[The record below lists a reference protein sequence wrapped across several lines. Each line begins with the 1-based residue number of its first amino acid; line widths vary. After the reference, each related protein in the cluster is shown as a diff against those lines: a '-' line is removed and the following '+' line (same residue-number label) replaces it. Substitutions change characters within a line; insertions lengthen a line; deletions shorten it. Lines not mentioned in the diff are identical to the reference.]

1 MLLEQISEWDILYH
15 LFDKIDEV
23 VKVMDTNLKK
33 YFLPKFKSK
42 GGRPSGLSL
51 AAILSFGIFRF
62 FIGIKDIKHYHH
74 YLLSYFS
81 KELGRIPN
89 YPNFNRLMNQSLPWA
104 IFLIQWLMQCQRK
117 HSPGDL
123 HFIDS
128 TSLKV
133 CSNKRIFD
141 HQVCDGFARRGK
153 TSMGYFFGFKLHL
166 VCDALGNLVS
176 LMITPGNTD
185 DRKFVLQ
192 LLKGLKGLVV
202 ADAGYLSK
210 ELMIQLFEQGIL
222 FLTGVRKNMKR
233 LMTQTQH
240 QFFKLRQRAEGV
252 FSVLKHRLNMEA
264 SIARS
269 VAGYISRCI
278 FPCLAYIFQPYLRQL
293 TSPAVLS
300 HD

>member
-1 MLLEQISEWDILYH
+1 MLLEQISEWKILYH
-15 LFDKIDEV
+15 LFDKIDEI
-23 VKVMDTNLKK
+23 VKVMDKTLKK
-33 YFLPKFKSK
+33 HLLPKFKSK

-81 KELGRIPN
+81 RELGRIPN
-89 YPNFNRLMNQSLPWA
+89 YPNFNRLRNQSLPWA

-117 HSPGDL
+117 EAPGDL

-141 HQVCDGFARRGK
+141 HKVCAGFAQRGK
-153 TSMGYFFGFKLHL
+153 ASMGYFFGFKLHM
-166 VCDALGNLVS
+166 VCDALGRLVS
-176 LMITPGNTD
+176 LMITPGHTN
-185 DRKFVLQ
+185 DRKFVLN

-202 ADAGYLSK
+202 ADAGYLSEK
-210 ELMIQLFEQGIL
+210 LMSQLFKQGIL

-233 LMTQTQH
+233 LMTQAQH
-240 QFFKLRQRAEGV
+240 QLLKLRQRAEGV
-252 FSVLKHRLNMEA
+252 FSVLKYRLNIEA
-264 SIARS
+264 PIARS
-269 VAGYISRCI
+269 MMGYISRCI
-278 FPCLAYIFQPYLRQL
+278 FPCLAYILKPYLEQL
-293 TSPAVLS
+293 HNRAFIS
-300 HD
+300 